1 MLSHVY
7 FCSIVSFQLGKKMVS
22 IVMKGII
29 FPEMSHPFESDGDGE
44 STHLLLTL
52 SLCARK
58 VINYMRNEVKTNPG
72 SHWQYIGFLST
83 SVFFFTRKH

>member
-1 MLSHVY
+1 
-7 FCSIVSFQLGKKMVS
+7 MVS
-22 IVMKGII
+22 IVLKGII
-29 FPEMSHPFESDGDGE
+29 FPEMSHPFESDGDSE

-72 SHWQYIGFLST
+72 SRLQYIGLVLT
-83 SVFFFTRKH
+83 